1 MIQLGGRGKGIP
13 VSRLLDDEFVA
24 RSGIE
29 LAQIHTVVTLLEE
42 KQLVRQFDDQII
54 FSIGN
59 LNPSMHRPEL
69 LYNSDTDKNRYF
81 LELFKGQWTLSK
93 DDDMSIKLDNKSLS
107 VPKKMCKDASMFPR
121 LQKIFPFHILKSLFE
136 MEDRGHDR
144 AFQVDSQV
152 NHTFEK

>member
-1 MIQLGGRGKGIP
+1 MP
-13 VSRLLDDEFVA
+13 VNRLLDDEFVA

-29 LAQIHTVVTLLEE
+29 LVDIQTVVTKLEE
-42 KQLVRQFDDQII
+42 KQLVRLSEDQI
-54 FSIGN
+54 FFNVSN
-59 LNPSMHRPEL
+59 LHPNLHRPEL
-69 LYNSDTDKNRYF
+69 LYKSDTDKNRYF